1 MSRLARY
8 VRDCRTFPADARIA
22 WSNEGWRGVW
32 EAIATRTLRKVL
44 RSDRM
49 ILFAQGL
56 DDLPAAC
63 SLDGVSVTR
72 LLPRELPMLAYLV
85 SRRDLDAFRA
95 LLAAG
100 RVGVVAWRGG
110 RAVGYAWMAERLGP
124 DVTRCPIPLPEE
136 AVYLWDLYVLPAERG
151 RGIGSALAAE
161 RLAIAHE
168 LGYREGWR
176 MIAPRN
182 LGLAPDPPR
191 GWLDPHRGRDSLRP
205 GPEPAARPLPA
216 APLPGVT
223 HRASG

>member
-1 MSRLARY
+1 VSRLARY

-44 RSDRM
+44 HGDRM

-56 DDLPAAC
+56 DDLPEVG
-63 SLDGVSVTR
+63 SPDGVTIAR
-72 LLPRELPMLAYLV
+72 LQPRELPMLAYLA

-100 RVGVVAWRGG
+100 RIGVVAWRGG
-110 RAVGYAWMAERLGP
+110 RAVGYAWMAERLAL

-161 RLAIAHE
+161 RLAIARE
-168 LGYREGWR
+168 LGYQEGWR

-182 LGLAPDPPR
+182 LP
-191 GWLDPHRGRDSLRP
+191 SLRTLRA
-205 GPEPAARPLPA
+205 GGSTRIVGEIRFVQLLSLLRARFLPA
-216 APLPGVT
+216 RFRV
-223 HRASG
+223 

>member
-1 MSRLARY
+1 VSRLARY

-32 EAIATRTLRKVL
+32 EAIASRTLRKVL
-44 RSDRM
+44 RRDRM

-56 DDLPAAC
+56 DDLPETC
-63 SLDGVSVTR
+63 SPDDVVVTR

-100 RVGVVAWRGG
+100 RIGVVAWRGG

-151 RGIGSALAAE
+151 QGIGSALATE
-161 RLAIAHE
+161 RLSIARG
-168 LGYREGWR
+168 LGYQEGWR

-182 LGLAPDPPR
+182 FASLRTLRAGGATRIVGEIRFVQVLSVLRARFLPPR
-191 GWLDPHRGRDSLRP
+191 FR
-205 GPEPAARPLPA
+205 
-216 APLPGVT
+216 V
-223 HRASG
+223 

>member
-32 EAIATRTLRKVL
+32 EAIASRTLRKVL
-44 RSDRM
+44 RRDRM

-56 DDLPAAC
+56 DDLPEAC
-63 SLDGVSVTR
+63 SPDDVSVTR

-100 RVGVVAWRGG
+100 RIGVVAWRGG

-151 RGIGSALAAE
+151 RGVGSALATE
-161 RLAIAHE
+161 RLSIARG
-168 LGYREGWR
+168 LGYQEGWR

-182 LGLAPDPPR
+182 FASLRTLRAGGATRIVGEIRYVQVLSVLRARFLPPR
-191 GWLDPHRGRDSLRP
+191 FR
-205 GPEPAARPLPA
+205 
-216 APLPGVT
+216 V
-223 HRASG
+223 

>member
-44 RSDRM
+44 RGERM

-56 DDLPAAC
+56 EDLPEVG
-63 SLDGVSVTR
+63 SPDGVTITR
-72 LLPRELPMLAYLV
+72 LQPRELPMLAYLV

-100 RVGVVAWRGG
+100 RIGVVAWRGG
-110 RAVGYAWMAERLGP
+110 RAVGYAWMAEQLGP

-161 RLAIAHE
+161 RLAIARE
-168 LGYREGWR
+168 LGYQEGWR

-182 LGLAPDPPR
+182 LP
-191 GWLDPHRGRDSLRP
+191 SLRTLRA
-205 GPEPAARPLPA
+205 GGSTRIVGEIRFVQLLSLLRARFLP
-216 APLPGVT
+216 V
-223 HRASG
+223 RFRV

>member
-1 MSRLARY
+1 VSRLARY
-8 VRDCRTFPADARIA
+8 VRDCRTFPGDARIA

-44 RSDRM
+44 RRDRM

-100 RVGVVAWRGG
+100 RLGVVAWRGG
-110 RAVGYAWMAERLGP
+110 RAVGYAWMAERLGR

-176 MIAPRN
+176 MIAPGNFGSLRT
-182 LGLAPDPPR
+182 LRAGGSTRIVGEIRFVQVLSLLRARFLPPR
-191 GWLDPHRGRDSLRP
+191 YR
-205 GPEPAARPLPA
+205 
-216 APLPGVT
+216 V
-223 HRASG
+223 

>member
-44 RSDRM
+44 HGDRM

-56 DDLPAAC
+56 DDLPEVG
-63 SLDGVSVTR
+63 SPDGVTIAR
-72 LLPRELPMLAYLV
+72 LQPRELPMLAYLA

-100 RVGVVAWRGG
+100 RIGVVAWRGG
-110 RAVGYAWMAERLGP
+110 RAVGYAWMAERLAP

-161 RLAIAHE
+161 RLAIARE
-168 LGYREGWR
+168 LGYQEGWR

-182 LGLAPDPPR
+182 LP
-191 GWLDPHRGRDSLRP
+191 SLRTLRA
-205 GPEPAARPLPA
+205 GGSTRIVGEIRFVQLLSLLRARFLPA
-216 APLPGVT
+216 RFRV
-223 HRASG
+223 

>member
-8 VRDCRTFPADARIA
+8 VHDCRTFPADARIA
-22 WSNEGWRGVW
+22 WTNEGWRGVW
-32 EAIATRTLRKVL
+32 ETIATRTLRKVA
-44 RSDRM
+44 RNDRM

-56 DDLPAAC
+56 DDLPGAC
-63 SLDGVSVTR
+63 LPDGITVAR
-72 LLPRELPMLAYLV
+72 LQARDLPMLAYLV
-85 SRRDLDAFRA
+85 SRRQLDGYRA

-100 RVGVVAWRGG
+100 RVGVVAWRDG
-110 RAVGYAWMAERLGP
+110 RAVGYAWMAERLGT

-161 RLAIAHE
+161 RLAIARE

-182 LGLAPDPPR
+182 GASLRTLRAGGSTRIVGEIRYLRVLSLLRARFLPPR
-191 GWLDPHRGRDSLRP
+191 YR
-205 GPEPAARPLPA
+205 
-216 APLPGVT
+216 V
-223 HRASG
+223 

>member
-1 MSRLARY
+1 MY
-8 VRDCRTFPADARIA
+8 
-22 WSNEGWRGVW
+22 

-44 RSDRM
+44 RGDRM

-56 DDLPAAC
+56 EDLPEVC
-63 SLDGVSVTR
+63 SPDGVTVTR
-72 LLPRELPMLAYLV
+72 LQPRELPMLAYLA

-100 RVGVVAWRGG
+100 RIGVVAWRGG
-110 RAVGYAWMAERLGP
+110 RAVGYAWMAERLAA

-161 RLAIAHE
+161 RLAIARE

-182 LGLAPDPPR
+182 LP
-191 GWLDPHRGRDSLRP
+191 SLRTLRA
-205 GPEPAARPLPA
+205 GGSTRVVGEIRFVQLLSLLRARFLPA
-216 APLPGVT
+216 RFRV
-223 HRASG
+223 

>member
-22 WSNEGWRGVW
+22 WGNEGWRGVW

-44 RSDRM
+44 RGDRM

-56 DDLPAAC
+56 DDLPEVG
-63 SLDGVSVTR
+63 SPDGVTIAR
-72 LLPRELPMLAYLV
+72 LQPRELPMLAYLA
-85 SRRDLDAFRA
+85 SRRDLDAFGA

-100 RVGVVAWRGG
+100 RIGVVAWRGG
-110 RAVGYAWMAERLGP
+110 RAVGYAWMAERLAP

-161 RLAIAHE
+161 RLAIARE
-168 LGYREGWR
+168 LGYQEGWR

-182 LGLAPDPPR
+182 LP
-191 GWLDPHRGRDSLRP
+191 SLRTLRA
-205 GPEPAARPLPA
+205 GGSTRIVGEIRFVQLLSLLRARFLPA
-216 APLPGVT
+216 RFRV
-223 HRASG
+223 

>member
-22 WSNEGWRGVW
+22 WSNEGWHGVW
-32 EAIATRTLRKVL
+32 EAVATRTLRKVL
-44 RSDRM
+44 RRDRM
-49 ILFAQGL
+49 ILFAQGV
-56 DDLPAAC
+56 DDLPELRLPA
-63 SLDGVSVTR
+63 GVTVAR

-110 RAVGYAWMAERLGP
+110 RAVGYAWMAERLAS
-124 DVTRCPIPLPEE
+124 DVTRCPVPLPED
-136 AVYLWDLYVLPAERG
+136 AVYLWDVYVLPAERG

-161 RLAIAHE
+161 RLAIARE

-176 MIAPRN
+176 MISPRN
-182 LGLAPDPPR
+182 PA
-191 GWLDPHRGRDSLRP
+191 SLRTLRAG
-205 GPEPAARPLPA
+205 GPTRIVGEIRFVQLLSLLRARFRPARMR
-216 APLPGVT
+216 V
-223 HRASG
+223 

>member
-32 EAIATRTLRKVL
+32 EAIASRTLRKVL
-44 RSDRM
+44 RRDRM

-56 DDLPAAC
+56 DDLPETC
-63 SLDGVSVTR
+63 SPDDVSVTR

-100 RVGVVAWRGG
+100 RIGVVAWRGG

-151 RGIGSALAAE
+151 RGVGSGLATE
-161 RLAIAHE
+161 RLSIARG
-168 LGYREGWR
+168 LGYQEGWR

-182 LGLAPDPPR
+182 FASLRTLRAGGATRIVGEIRFVQVLSVLRARFLPPR
-191 GWLDPHRGRDSLRP
+191 FR
-205 GPEPAARPLPA
+205 
-216 APLPGVT
+216 V
-223 HRASG
+223 

>member
-1 MSRLARY
+1 VSRLARY

-44 RSDRM
+44 HGDRM

-56 DDLPAAC
+56 DDLPEVG
-63 SLDGVSVTR
+63 SPDGVTIAR
-72 LLPRELPMLAYLV
+72 LQPRELPMLAYLG

-100 RVGVVAWRGG
+100 RIGVVAWRGG
-110 RAVGYAWMAERLGP
+110 RAVGYAWMAERLAP

-161 RLAIAHE
+161 RLAIARE
-168 LGYREGWR
+168 LGYQEGWR

-182 LGLAPDPPR
+182 LP
-191 GWLDPHRGRDSLRP
+191 SLRTLRA
-205 GPEPAARPLPA
+205 GGSTRIVGEIRFVQLLSLLRARFLPA
-216 APLPGVT
+216 RFRV
-223 HRASG
+223 

>member
-44 RSDRM
+44 RRDRM

-56 DDLPAAC
+56 DDLPETC
-63 SLDGVSVTR
+63 SPDDVSVTR

-100 RVGVVAWRGG
+100 RIGVVAWRGG

-151 RGIGSALAAE
+151 RGIGSALATE
-161 RLAIAHE
+161 RLSIARG
-168 LGYREGWR
+168 LGYQEGWR

-182 LGLAPDPPR
+182 FASLRTLRAGGATRIVGEIRFVQVLSVLRARFLPPR
-191 GWLDPHRGRDSLRP
+191 FR
-205 GPEPAARPLPA
+205 
-216 APLPGVT
+216 V
-223 HRASG
+223 

>member
-1 MSRLARY
+1 VSRLARY

-32 EAIATRTLRKVL
+32 EAIATRTLHKVL
-44 RSDRM
+44 RRDRM

-56 DDLPAAC
+56 DDLPEAC
-63 SLDGVSVTR
+63 SPDGVSVTR
-72 LLPRELPMLAYLV
+72 LLPRELPMLAYLA
-85 SRRDLDAFRA
+85 SRRDLDKFRA

-100 RVGVVAWRGG
+100 RIGVVAWRGG

-161 RLAIAHE
+161 RLSIARE

-182 LGLAPDPPR
+182 FASLRTLRAGGSTRIVGEIRFVQILSVLRARFLPPR
-191 GWLDPHRGRDSLRP
+191 FR
-205 GPEPAARPLPA
+205 
-216 APLPGVT
+216 V
-223 HRASG
+223 

>member
-8 VRDCRTFPADARIA
+8 VRECQTFPLDARIA

-32 EAIATRTLRKVL
+32 EAIATRTLRKVV
-44 RSDRM
+44 RNDRM

-56 DDLPAAC
+56 DDLPDAP
-63 SLDGVSVTR
+63 SLDGVTVTR

-85 SRRDLDAFRA
+85 SRRDLEAFRG

-100 RVGVVAWRGG
+100 RIAVVAWRDG
-110 RAVGYAWMAERLGP
+110 RAVGYAWMAERLAA

-136 AVYLWDLYVLPAERG
+136 AVYLWNLYVLPAERG
-151 RGIGSALAAE
+151 RGVGSALAGE
-161 RLAIAHE
+161 RLAIARE

-182 LGLAPDPPR
+182 LASLRTLRAGGATRIVGEVRVVRLLGRLRASFLPPR
-191 GWLDPHRGRDSLRP
+191 MR
-205 GPEPAARPLPA
+205 
-216 APLPGVT
+216 V
-223 HRASG
+223 

>member
-1 MSRLARY
+1 VSRLARY

-22 WSNEGWRGVW
+22 WSNEGWRGVY

-44 RSDRM
+44 RGDRM

-56 DDLPAAC
+56 EDLPEVC
-63 SLDGVSVTR
+63 SPDGVTVTR
-72 LLPRELPMLAYLV
+72 LQPRELPMLAYLA
-85 SRRDLDAFRA
+85 SRRDLDAFGA

-100 RVGVVAWRGG
+100 RIGVVAWRGG
-110 RAVGYAWMAERLGP
+110 RAVGYAWMAERLAA

-161 RLAIAHE
+161 RLAIARE

-182 LGLAPDPPR
+182 LP
-191 GWLDPHRGRDSLRP
+191 SLRTLRA
-205 GPEPAARPLPA
+205 GGSTRIVGEIRFVQLLSLLRARFLP
-216 APLPGVT
+216 V
-223 HRASG
+223 RFRV